1 MYKVFLGFLF
11 CTLVPISATAD
22 SVSINEAGP
31 EGTAPIVTLSND
43 PGSSFLLGSSVT
55 AVTCPNFAVLSEC
68 WNIDV
73 IVQGVAI
80 STQGTPMGLELSEP
94 GTPGILSD
102 SFGYAAAIPDNLAGT
117 DDIRFQLFSDDPFG
131 NLGGRAEICQL
142 GGCAQA
148 VEDGSFQAANV
159 GITIFNNL
167 QPSTSQSFDVFL
179 KSDVGDVSVDVGT
192 TPEPAAF
199 LLLGSGLLA
208 VVGKTRRQWLR

>member
-1 MYKVFLGFLF
+1 MYKTFLGFLF
-11 CTLVPISATAD
+11 CTLVPISAVAN

-31 EGTAPIVTLSND
+31 EGTAPIVTLFND

-55 AVTCPNFAVLSEC
+55 AVTCLNPAVLSEC

-73 IVQGVAI
+73 IVQGTAI
-80 STQGTPMGLELSEP
+80 STFGTPMGLELSEP

-102 SFGYAAAIPDNLAGT
+102 SFGAVAEIPDNLAGT
-117 DDIRFQLFSDDPFG
+117 ADIRFQLFSDDPLG
-131 NLGGRAEICQL
+131 NLGGRVSICQL

-179 KSDVGDVSVDVGT
+179 KSDLGDVSVDVGT
-192 TPEPAAF
+192 TPEPATL
-199 LLLGSGLLA
+199 LLLGTGLLG
-208 VVGKTRRQWLR
+208 VVGKARRQWLR

>member
-1 MYKVFLGFLF
+1 MYKVFLSVLF

-31 EGTAPIVTLSND
+31 EGTAPVVTLFNGL
-43 PGSSFLLGSSVT
+43 GSSFLLGSSVT
-55 AVTCPNFAVLSEC
+55 AVTCPNPAVLSEC

-80 STQGTPMGLELSEP
+80 STFGTPMGLELSEP

-102 SFGYAAAIPDNLAGT
+102 SFGSVAEIPDNLAGT
-117 DDIRFQLFSDDPFG
+117 ADVRFQLFSDDPFG
-131 NLGGRAEICQL
+131 NLGGRAFICQL

-167 QPSTSQSFDVFL
+167 QPSTSHSFDVFL
-179 KSDVGDVSVDVGT
+179 KSDVGDVPVDVGA
-192 TPEPAAF
+192 TPEPATL
-199 LLLGSGLLA
+199 LLLGTGLLG
-208 VVGKTRRQWLR
+208 VVGKARRQSLS

>member
-22 SVSINEAGP
+22 SVFINEAGP

-73 IVQGVAI
+73 IVQGTNI
-80 STQGTPMGLELSEP
+80 STFGTPMGLELSEP

-102 SFGYAAAIPDNLAGT
+102 SFGAVIAIPDLAGT
-117 DDIRFQLFSDDPFG
+117 DIRFQLFSDDPFG
-131 NLGGRAEICQL
+131 KLGGRVSICQL

-179 KSDVGDVSVDVGT
+179 KSDVGDVPVDVGT
-192 TPEPAAF
+192 TPEPATL
-199 LLLGSGLLA
+199 LLLGTGLLG
-208 VVGKTRRQWLR
+208 VVGKARRQWLS